1 MLGVGGSPSSIDN
14 VLSLGD
20 SKPLKMPDCGE
31 SRAQCSG
38 SRTSASAKCAPGAR
52 RMDVLR
58 GGYGCLGHLYKV
70 R

>member
-1 MLGVGGSPSSIDN
+1 MLGVGGSPSSID

-38 SRTSASAKCAPGAR
+38 SRTSASAKCASGAR
-52 RMDVLR
+52 RMVVLR
-58 GGYGCLGHLYKV
+58 GGYGCLGQQYIV